1 VKKFNFS
8 LAPVENWSQQQLSA
22 EQMSLARLVQQVA
35 QLDERLRQ
43 LRQEATDNQTKLQMQ
58 AVMTGYEIEALTR
71 FVEKLAQERRDL
83 QRVRTKLSAKLE
95 EQRQRVV
102 VGNRKVKLFKN
113 LHDRRLEEWKQDLG
127 KEEAALTSDLF
138 LAAVARDLNRQTS
151 A

>member
-1 VKKFNFS
+1 MKKFNFS